1 MKRDDVRRW
10 AASYR
15 AAQAREQAAHA
26 DAGPDAALS
35 IRHALALIALGGRL
49 GTCAARDDAI
59 DRREDEAARA
69 AWNRLR
75 AVLLKRGGA
84 R

>member
-1 MKRDDVRRW
+1 V
-10 AASYR
+10 
-15 AAQAREQAAHA
+15 
-26 DAGPDAALS
+26 
-35 IRHALALIALGGRL
+35 LALIALGGRL

-75 AVLLKRGGA
+75 AVLLKRGRA